1 MTVYFI
7 KAGQPTLLQAATML
21 KVAIWNLK
29 GGTGKSS
36 TAQNL
41 GAELAAAQ
49 FKTVLID
56 LDGQRTLSESF
67 GMDRATPNVLDWLEG
82 KGQPL
87 LTEVE
92 KLYLVPGDIGTFQLS
107 SEDDQLR
114 QALNRLKGFSVCL
127 MDCPPSLGAPTVQ
140 AIWNADRLLLPTL
153 AEPASLK
160 GLKEAVELIREERPS
175 LPIEVLRTRYK
186 PRLVISRDSVEQLM
200 KGEQQDYYEVL
211 KTPIP
216 ENVAIAEAFSHQMP
230 VREHAHSS
238 VGAEAYKLLAQELIQ
253 GWDLN
258 QKG

>member
-1 MTVYFI
+1 
-7 KAGQPTLLQAATML
+7 ML

-41 GAELAAAQ
+41 GAELAAAA

-56 LDGQRTLSESF
+56 LDGQRTLSDSF
-67 GMDRATPNVLDWLEG
+67 GMDKATPNVLDWLEG

-87 LTEVE
+87 LTEVDR
-92 KLYLVPGDIGTFQLS
+92 LYLVPGDIGTFQLS

-114 QALNRLKGFSVCL
+114 QSLNRLKGFNVCL
-127 MDCPPSLGAPTVQ
+127 MDCPPSLGAPTLQ

-175 LPIEVLRTRYK
+175 LPIDVLRTRYK
-186 PRLVISRDSVEQLM
+186 PRLVISRESVEQLM
-200 KGEQQDYYEVL
+200 KGEQQANYSL
-211 KTPIP
+211 LTTTIP
-216 ENVAIAEAFSHQMP
+216 ENVAIAEAFSYQVP
-230 VREHAHSS
+230 VREHASTS
-238 VGAEAYKLLAQELIQ
+238 VGTLAYQLLVKELIQ
-253 GWDLN
+253 TWAL
-258 QKG
+258 KPE

>member
-1 MTVYFI
+1 
-7 KAGQPTLLQAATML
+7 ML

-41 GAELAAAQ
+41 GAELAATRLR
-49 FKTVLID
+49 TVLID

-92 KLYLVPGDIGTFQLS
+92 KLYLIPGDIGTFQLS

-114 QALNRLKGFSVCL
+114 QSLSRLKGFNVCL

-140 AIWNADRLLLPTL
+140 AILNADRLLLPTL

-186 PRLVISRDSVEQLM
+186 PRLVISRESVDQLM
-200 KGEQQDYYEVL
+200 QGEQQAHYKL
-211 KTPIP
+211 LRTPIP
-216 ENVAIAEAFSHQMP
+216 ENVAIAEAFSHQVP
-230 VREHAHSS
+230 VSEHARSS
-238 VGAEAYKLLAQELIQ
+238 VGAVAYQLLAQEVMQ
-253 GWDLN
+253 RWDL
-258 QKG
+258 QPSGSSR